1 MSIDV
6 LSIVLLSVLA
16 GLGTGLGGLVVLVRK
31 PGEKLFVF
39 LIGLAA
45 GLMIMLSFMELLF
58 DSLRMSGL
66 YPAALG
72 FMAGSLL
79 LFTLDFLLPHKHI
92 VSEKGVIEAKMLRTG
107 TLIAIGISL
116 HNLPEGIAVASG
128 YSYAPEIGL
137 IITIAIALHN
147 IPEGIAIALPIR
159 MSGATRWD
167 AFRVALLSGLTE
179 PIGAIIAAVFLTA
192 LPELTP
198 FALSFAAG
206 VMVFITMD
214 ELIPIAHEHGHE
226 HFTSFGLIVG
236 FILTLVL
243 LAAIW

>member
-1 MSIDV
+1 MNVDM
-6 LSIVLLSVLA
+6 LNIVLLSVLA

-31 PGEKLFVF
+31 PQEKLFVF

-58 DSLRMSGL
+58 DSLRISGL
-66 YPAALG
+66 FPAAVG

-79 LFTLDFLLPHKHI
+79 LFMLDFLLPHKHI
-92 VSEKGVIEAKMLRTG
+92 ISEKGVIDSKMLRTG
-107 TLIAIGISL
+107 TLMAIGISL

-128 YSYAPEIGL
+128 YSYSSEIGL
-137 IITIAIALHN
+137 IITMAIALHN

-159 MSGATRWD
+159 MSGASRWA

-179 PIGAIIAAVFLTA
+179 PLGAVIAALFLMA
-192 LPELTP
+192 LPQLTP
-198 FALSFAAG
+198 FTLSFAAG
-206 VMVFITMD
+206 VMVFIAMD

-243 LAAIW
+243 LAAIL